1 LENSDDLFHLIN
13 IQNGKALGNFERTLQ
28 APYLLWM
35 NIRAVIKVSKAQ
47 TVFSENFL
55 EHTREEIPS
64 SM

>member
-1 LENSDDLFHLIN
+1 
-13 IQNGKALGNFERTLQ
+13 
-28 APYLLWM
+28 M